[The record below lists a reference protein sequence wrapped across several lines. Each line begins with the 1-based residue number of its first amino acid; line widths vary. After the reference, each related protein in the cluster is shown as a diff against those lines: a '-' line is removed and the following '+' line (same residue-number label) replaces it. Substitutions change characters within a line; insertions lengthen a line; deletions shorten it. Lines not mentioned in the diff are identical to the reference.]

1 MRALNVLLSLPL
13 MYKWINGS
21 GAIKICYQSANFE
34 SSSKWCRPRS
44 PIEFCAIRLLSGT
57 CHRNVYRQPK
67 SDRTEGV
74 LGLFHGRS
82 WRENEER
89 TFHMARDEMNKVIL
103 SIFNVLIWFLML
115 KMTYKTYPERRSG
128 TALAI
133 ANQPNAMHGT
143 ELNRLGSRPDELHV
157 QV

>member
-1 MRALNVLLSLPL
+1 MAAELLRYVTSLQISRALL
-13 MYKWINGS
+13 
-21 GAIKICYQSANFE
+21 
-34 SSSKWCRPRS
+34 KWCRPRS

-103 SIFNVLIWFLML
+103 SIFNVLTWFLML

-128 TALAI
+128 TALPISPMQCMA
-133 ANQPNAMHGT
+133 
-143 ELNRLGSRPDELHV
+143 LNRLGSRPDELHV
-157 QV
+157 DSTSVGYCASHLSLD